1 MSVQTVLRLESPAF
15 VWLDLVHPSREELAD
30 IAERYRL
37 HPTSVKD
44 CLDPEHLPKFEVFEG
59 YTFAILRAWDE
70 EAPPNCNTVQEVT
83 RKLAIF
89 HGPEFLVTIHRKEQ
103 RWLTAL
109 EQRLAATV
117 GARRESRSGRDGP
130 ALYLV
135 SQLLNGVADTYLPPM
150 EAVEARLDS
159 FEEKVFVQRTIAGGH
174 FRGDLREI
182 HLAKRQVTLAKR
194 LLWRTLDVVHRMM
207 PTTGKALPLFRDV
220 QENVESYHFYADEL
234 LDDANTLLSVQLS
247 LASHRSGEVMRVLTL
262 FSAFFLPLTFIVGVY
277 GMNFDFMPE
286 LRHRW
291 GYPAVLLVMAAV
303 TAGIYLWF
311 RRRGWL
317 R

>member
-1 MSVQTVLRLESPAF
+1 MTLRTVLELAEPGF
-15 VWLDLVHPSREELAD
+15 VWLDVVNPSREELAD
-30 IAERYRL
+30 IAQRYTL
-37 HPTSVKD
+37 HSTSVND
-44 CLDPEHLPKFEVFEG
+44 CLEPEHLPKFEAFET

-70 EAPPNCNTVQEVT
+70 EAPANCTTVQEVT

-89 HGPEFLVTIHRKEQ
+89 HGSSFLVTIHRKEQ

-109 EQRLAATV
+109 IERLAATV
-117 GARRESRSGRDGP
+117 REKRKARSRDGP
-130 ALYLV
+130 TLYLV
-135 SQLLNGVADTYLPPM
+135 SQLLNGVVDTYLPPM
-150 EAVEARLDS
+150 EAVEARLDA
-159 FEEKVFVQRTIAGGH
+159 FEQQVFVQRTIAGTR
-174 FRGDLREI
+174 FRGDLRQI
-182 HLAKRQVTLAKR
+182 HLAKRQVTLTKR

-207 PTTGKALPLFRDV
+207 PAAGRALPLFRDV

-234 LDDANTLLSVQLS
+234 LDDANTLLNVQLS

-277 GMNFDFMPE
+277 GMNFDYMPE
-286 LRHRW
+286 LRQRW
-291 GYPAVLLVMAAV
+291 GYPAVLAGMGAV
-303 TAGIYLWF
+303 TAGIYFWF